1 VNKVKSFLVLF
12 FKKELLVVLLFVC
25 PAQAEPAIWLVQS
38 PTAKVYLFGT
48 MHVLPRKVDWF
59 GPKVSAAF
67 TDSSVLVEEAD
78 VSPGNSS
85 AVQSMMA
92 QAIAPDYDVWSK
104 LNTTEAAKFR
114 TQVSKCHLSD
124 AVVAHFRPWFAAIL
138 PTMCVLLENGGSG
151 FSIATASPEAALVA
165 RAQEAHKHLAYFETA
180 DEQIGYLSGAADS
193 VQIKQLESAIDEG
206 DRSEGDLDRMETAWL
221 TGDVSATAKIV
232 AEARAQGADFYDL
245 MFTQRNKRFAA
256 KIDEYLHGTKTV
268 FIAIGAGHLAGPES
282 VQAQLARLSYSSKRL

>member
-1 VNKVKSFLVLF
+1 
-12 FKKELLVVLLFVC
+12 
-25 PAQAEPAIWLVQS
+25 
-38 PTAKVYLFGT
+38 
-48 MHVLPRKVDWF
+48 
-59 GPKVSAAF
+59 
-67 TDSSVLVEEAD
+67 
-78 VSPGNSS
+78 
-85 AVQSMMA
+85 
-92 QAIAPDYDVWSK
+92 
-104 LNTTEAAKFR
+104 
-114 TQVSKCHLSD
+114 
-124 AVVAHFRPWFAAIL
+124 
-138 PTMCVLLENGGSG
+138 MCVLLENGGSG

-206 DRSEGDLDRMETAWL
+206 DQSEGDLDRMETAWL